1 MDRLAILLSCVF
13 GYMFVAL
20 SALVTTETIMR
31 KLFNVSFQGAD
42 ELGGYALAV
51 GSSLAFS
58 IALIGRSH
66 IRIDLVH
73 QYLPRA
79 VQAVLNWLAIVLM
92 ALFGLL
98 LVWVCFKI
106 IQDTLDYGSTAPTPW
121 ATPLIYPQGL
131 WYVALVAFGAIA
143 TWLAL
148 QATAYLVGGKIDELN
163 RDFHPKGA
171 IEELTDEMEDLQ
183 RR

>member
-1 MDRLAILLSCVF
+1 MDRLATLLSCIF
-13 GYMFVAL
+13 GYMFLAL

-31 KLFNVSFQGAD
+31 KLLNVSFQGAD

-58 IALIGRSH
+58 IALIGRAH

-73 QYLPRA
+73 QYLPPR
-79 VQAVLNWLAIVLM
+79 VQAVLNWLAIVLLS
-92 ALFGLL
+92 LFGLL
-98 LVWVCFKI
+98 MAWVCLKI

-131 WYVALVAFGAIA
+131 WYAALVVFGAIA
-143 TWLAL
+143 TWLAV
-148 QATAYLVGGKIDELN
+148 QATIQLFGGRIDQLN

-171 IEELTDEMEDLQ
+171 MEELADEMEDLQ